1 MVNDIKLAKYLLE
14 NGSLDKKIKSVISDT
29 LSKHLLELN
38 TVTNRRNMIYD
49 VEYHLMELGDE
60 LGIQFNVTSEE
71 ELNKLVYHIHYLD
84 KKITFTAPML

>member
-1 MVNDIKLAKYLLE
+1 MANDIKLAKYLLE
-14 NGSLDKKIKSVISDT
+14 NGSLDEKIKSVVSDT

-49 VEYHLMELGDE
+49 VEYHLMELGNE

-71 ELNKLVYHIHYLD
+71 ELNELVYHVYYLD
-84 KKITFTAPML
+84 KNLIFTVQF